1 MVALT
6 SRKVL
11 VYGKHVVGNLYDCN
25 DSKLSDVA
33 FLLNV
38 VRHAAREGNMT
49 LLDIK
54 TWKIGLGVSVV
65 GIVLESHI
73 SIHTW
78 PEYRFATV
86 DVYSCGAHTNPEK
99 AFEYIACSLE
109 ARRVEKRVMTR
120 NYEE

>member
-1 MVALT
+1 M
-6 SRKVL
+6 
-11 VYGKHVVGNLYDCN
+11 GNLYSCN
-25 DSKLSDVA
+25 ASKLSDVSY
-33 FLLNV
+33 LIDV
-38 VRHAAREGNMT
+38 VKNAAKVGNMT

-54 TWKIGLGVSVV
+54 SWKLGEGVSVV

-99 AFEYIACSLE
+99 AFKYIASALE
-109 ARRVEKRVMTR
+109 ASKVKVKIINR
-120 NYEE
+120 NYEA

>member
-1 MVALT
+1 MRGLG
-6 SRKVL
+6 RRIF
-11 VYGKHVVGNLYDCN
+11 VYGKHVMGNLYSCN
-25 DSKLSDVA
+25 ASKLSDVSY
-33 FLLNV
+33 LIDV
-38 VRHAAREGNMT
+38 VKNAAKVGNMT

-54 TWKIGLGVSVV
+54 SWKLGEGVSVV

-99 AFEYIACSLE
+99 AFKYIASALE
-109 ARRVEKRVMTR
+109 ASKVKVKIINR
-120 NYEE
+120 NYEA